1 MHEFQIFVE
10 RLGSE
15 VGRFGEDEG
24 REYEGKARAAKG
36 GVGCLGVEGSRGAKI
51 VGPWRKSFQGPTK
64 FLIPLFRVPFDI
76 ISGKNGTAA
85 NEKPFRY

>member
-24 REYEGKARAAKG
+24 REYEGKA
-36 GVGCLGVEGSRGAKI
+36 
-51 VGPWRKSFQGPTK
+51 
-64 FLIPLFRVPFDI
+64 
-76 ISGKNGTAA
+76 
-85 NEKPFRY
+85 